1 MSATIDERIVEM
13 KFDNTNFESNVKTT
27 MSTLDK
33 LKAALKFDNAKESL
47 ETINEASKHVTFEAM
62 SNSIDAVKVK
72 FSALEIAGITAISN
86 LTTKLMDMGTKFVKS
101 VSVDQISSGFSK
113 YATLTS
119 SIQTILAATREQG
132 ETMESVTEQMD
143 KLSWFTDETS
153 YSLTDMTN
161 NIAKFTSNGIKL
173 GDATTQMMGVS
184 TAAALSGAN
193 IQDASHA
200 MMGLSKAMASGMNR
214 QTWSFI
220 ETAHMDTM
228 QFKKSLIEAAEE
240 VGTLQKVGDGL
251 YQTIKGNE
259 VSLTNFKD
267 AMKDGWM
274 TKDVMQK
281 ALSVYGEFAEALYEA
296 STETELTA
304 SELLTAVEEFK
315 NGTIDFSDYTDG
327 SAEAVERFSEI
338 METLSDNEFEL
349 GERAFRAAQ
358 EAKTFQE
365 AIESVKDAVS
375 SGWMK
380 TFELIFGNYEEA
392 KKLWTSVANT
402 LYDVFAES
410 GNKRNEILAGWKEG
424 FDGVSGRVEFLYGVG
439 RVIEALY
446 SPVAAIKE
454 AIDGLLPTTEGMSEI
469 LFDLTI
475 KFRDFADKLY
485 PSEEVLHNI
494 QVIFVALWTVGG
506 KFLTMIKNIFKFISP
521 VLKGILDLLTPI
533 FGIVVE
539 LFVAFTDITGAIFD
553 FVSAITGAIAEG
565 TEFRSLFDIL
575 FLSINGIASAII
587 YVIRCLKELTVSF
600 LSSAIGRIVTVVVT
614 AINKFTDWA
623 KSVELVKKALLG
635 LAVIV
640 ALPVLAIAGLIYGI
654 VTLIN
659 YISSLEAVQ
668 VFIINLANAFEFVK
682 TKVISAFNMV
692 RYAASNAI
700 TFISSNFTK
709 FIDSIKKFKITDL
722 LDKIKDKIT
731 KLKDTVKGFFS
742 NFPSIKEMI
751 DTIKNSFVELF
762 EQLGLFKNSVTGE
775 TLENFKESM
784 AESGVEI
791 NNLSDAI
798 GYIIDKIK
806 LFMSTLD
813 MSKVLVL
820 IYTIT
825 MIRMMMS
832 FTKVADS
839 VAGVAGTIK
848 GIGGAVQ
855 EFVKSWTK
863 KKDSQLMDVAKA
875 ILVLAVALGVITSLD
890 QANLWRAVAVL
901 GVLSG
906 ILLALAG
913 AMTAFTKSIGKGW
926 VDKDGLKIVNT
937 DFVNMLMA
945 FISLAG
951 TLVLVAEA
959 LKIIEK
965 VKITG
970 EVIKTITVMVVIIGI
985 MSLLAVAVSKFSKG
999 GDVKSVISLLSFSVA
1014 LVALGIAL
1022 TKLSDVKWDVIAA
1035 HTKEIVAVMGAMALI
1050 AIGASKVGVFNFL
1063 GLFLTI
1069 VMLDKM
1075 LPYFNEIVNALGGLS
1090 SKLSGLFTKI
1100 MDGLQKYEALII
1112 KLGTVFGAMILI
1124 GGTQGKGFKQFGMGA
1139 VLLAASF
1146 ILLAKGIKNL
1156 ASLEGGVVARGLKV
1170 IKEVFKIYA
1179 VLALVMS
1186 IGKGGQF
1193 ALRISGAI
1201 AALTLCLYA
1210 IAGAIWVL
1218 GTMNAAKVSKG
1229 LKAIRQVLACFALIF
1244 FAASIGNGKTSFFV
1258 VMGLVTGVIA
1268 ILSALVVMS
1277 FIPVES
1283 LEYSIK
1289 VVMEVMAA
1297 LAGLIIVWGA
1307 AVRLATK
1314 NAMNWGA
1321 FGAFITSL
1329 ISMIVLIGGITT
1341 AVILIDRLS
1350 NATWKEIA
1358 AVAASIALVIPIIAS
1373 TMKIISKVD
1382 AKAISWNKIAMFTA
1396 MTGAILSIAISLSLL
1411 AGVAA
1416 STGAKW
1422 NDILACAAGVSL
1434 VLVAL
1439 AATIRIINKADN
1451 FNAGKAL
1458 MFNFLTLSLLV
1469 IVETLAR
1476 LVDVTNKSGGVTVL
1490 LASMASICAVLL
1502 ALCAAIRI
1510 INKADKFTVTRTKN
1524 LLLASL
1530 ALVSIA
1536 IALGGLTFVTEKFGG
1551 GAVNLLAAMAA
1562 ISVVLLSLS
1571 AAIKIISMSN
1581 GFSVKK
1587 AQSLAIASLSLI
1599 SIAVSLSLLAG
1610 HDYDKILAAMVA
1622 IDGVMTVLIGTIIT
1636 MSKMKLD
1643 GDNVLAGALAALG
1656 MLTIVCGAL
1665 YILSSQGIDNLVETA
1680 VAISLLLGS
1689 LTLVLMGCAVIGM
1702 FAEPAVIG
1710 VAVLAAATIA
1720 LLALV
1725 VGIGKALDVV
1735 QTNWGPKIE
1744 NGLNFLIVISQKI
1757 GEAIGAFVKGIMVG
1771 VSSGFV
1777 QIGKDLSDFGFA
1789 IMPFCAAMKHVTPD
1803 VLTGSLIIAG
1813 VLLTIGAGEVASALA
1828 TFLTFGQGMKLIR
1841 NQLVEFGYA
1850 VAAYATILSGIDG
1863 SNFEKVASA
1872 SKSIAEMMVVLT
1884 AESVLDKFLSMF
1896 GLDNKFEKLG
1906 TNLSSFG
1913 TGIAGFASV
1922 TSEIDG
1928 TKFEVAVQCA
1938 ERLIECLHKLPNE
1951 GGWLGE
1957 IMGSNDVG
1965 NFGPNKLV
1973 PFGNGL
1979 RRFSIAVRGIDE
1991 ESVKVACQ
1999 VASDIF
2005 SLQPPNEGGKLAEW
2019 LGDNKFELFGPEKM
2033 VPFAN
2038 GLRRFS
2044 ISARGCDEAAAA
2056 IAIDIASKLFALEA
2070 PNEGGFIADYITGDN
2085 TFAQLAT
2092 ELKPFGTAIK
2102 EFSDEVVGI
2111 GDANIEGAKKATE
2124 LADVLFESNIHTK
2137 LNSILMN
2144 NVWTQAVTE
2153 GRVEGMNEVLNSLAI
2168 DTAMFVAAFDD
2179 ISTERINA
2187 AFNCIHSITV
2197 MVEELTNVKSISL
2210 NGFKNMLRQSANL
2223 GINEFLEQFQNAA
2236 TDGSMTNVARNFLSS
2251 LGEAFNSNF
2260 STMQPG
2266 IVALCG
2272 QITSEFYNHDAS
2284 FKNAGG
2290 HLDYIF
2296 KVGIDDSASTVVAA
2310 AETVVNAAADAVIAK
2325 ARERGKDV
2333 HDAGLHLF
2341 DDEGASISA
2350 LQGENSYAGGMADSS
2365 KTVNDTA
2372 TAVVSSSA
2380 DQIVDTAK
2388 SRESD
2393 AYNSGAGMMDAYGQ
2407 GVKDEA
2413 TTVMGWINGI
2423 FGQIGS
2429 MISSGL
2435 SGVITGDFSGIK
2447 DKVMQVGANAFKNST
2462 TGTFFNMDYAKYFAG
2477 SGGGIEGA
2485 AKMAEDALYG
2495 LIKTEETAATTAEE
2509 GAEANDL
2516 FSESLDSL
2524 GGSAGGAAKEVK
2536 NFGQSIYESLSSKTG
2551 GMSFFSELSLKA
2563 ETSADQILQ
2572 NMRSN
2577 VDGVASWTARLG
2589 QLMEKGLHKD
2599 MVQTLADAG
2608 LDSYDQ
2614 ISAFLSMTDEQIQE
2628 ANSLFIKAEEGR
2640 LYSANTLQAGWMNMG
2655 KNNVDGL
2662 IKGMADE
2669 YAVAE
2674 DESVKMAQ
2682 DLTDTTATDGFG
2694 QSSPSK
2700 YFMEIGDYNM
2710 LGLQIGMWRTATLK
2724 VYPECEKIAAK
2735 VLQIFEENMGDEKD
2749 GSKSFMIGTNFT
2761 IGLARGISA
2770 ASKEV
2775 EKAASEVAEIPE
2787 KASKKTTKEASPSK
2801 VAIEIGKFFDLGLAK
2816 GIRDNAR
2823 EVEVASNDLAN
2834 TPVDYLRSSMDDI
2847 GSYVATNIDL
2857 NPVIRPS
2864 LDISGISSEASNLA
2878 RLFNEQHEF
2887 KMNAMQND
2895 WSNPTVRDSFLDT
2908 FANRIGMEYADKVVD
2923 AINNK
2928 DMDANVHLEGDAEG
2942 IFKVVRKG
2950 NRAFMRRT
2958 GYSGI

>member
-86 LTTKLMDMGTKFVKS
+86 LTTKLMDMGTRFVKS

-454 AIDGLLPTTEGMSEI
+454 AIDGLLPTTEEMSEI

-553 FVSAITGAIAEG
+553 FVSAITGAVAEG

-600 LSSAIGRIVTVVVT
+600 LSSAIGKIITVVVT

-640 ALPVLAIAGLIYGI
+640 ALPVLAIAGLVYGI

-700 TFISSNFTK
+700 TFISSNFIK
-709 FIDSIKKFKITDL
+709 FIDSVKKFKITDL

-751 DTIKNSFVELF
+751 DSIKNSFVELF

-775 TLENFKESM
+775 TLDNFKESM

-906 ILLALAG
+906 ILLALAV

-1210 IAGAIWVL
+1210 ISGAIWVL
-1218 GTMNAAKVSKG
+1218 GTMNAAKVTKG
-1229 LKAIRQVLACFALIF
+1229 LKAIRQVLECFALIF

-1297 LAGLIIVWGA
+1297 LAGLIIVWGT

-1314 NAMNWGA
+1314 HLWTGRAMA
-1321 FGAFITSL
+1321 AFITSV
-1329 ISMIVLIGGITT
+1329 ISMLLLLGGLTT
-1341 AVILIDRLS
+1341 AVILIDKLS

-1358 AVAASIALVIPIIAS
+1358 AVAGGLALILPVVAG
-1373 TMKIISKVD
+1373 TMKMISKVD
-1382 AKAISWNKIAMFTA
+1382 ARAISWNKIAMFTA

-1439 AATIRIINKADN
+1439 ATTIRIINKADN

-1476 LVDVTNKSGGVTVL
+1476 LVDVTNKSGGVAVL

-1599 SIAVSLSLLAG
+1599 SIAASLSLLAG

-1643 GDNVLAGALAALG
+1643 GDNVLIGALAALS

-1689 LTLVLMGCAVIGM
+1689 LTIVLMGCAVIGM

-1744 NGLNFLIVISQKI
+1744 NGLNFLILISQKI

-1771 VSSGFV
+1771 ISSGFV

-1789 IMPFCAAMKHVTPD
+1789 IMPFCAAMKHVTPE

-1813 VLLTIGAGEVASALA
+1813 VLLAIGAGEVVSAISA
-1828 TFLTFGQGMKLIR
+1828 FLSAGQGMKLIR
-1841 NQLVEFGYA
+1841 NQLIEFGYA

-1884 AESVLDKFLSMF
+1884 AESVLDKFLSKF
-1896 GLDNKFEKLG
+1896 GLSNNFDKLG
-1906 TNLSSFG
+1906 PNLSSFG
-1913 TGIAGFASV
+1913 NGVSEFAGA
-1922 TSEIDG
+1922 TSDIDG
-1928 TKFEVAVQCA
+1928 EKFETAVKCT

-1965 NFGPNKLV
+1965 NFGEEKLKT
-1973 PFGNGL
+1973 FAL
-1979 RRFSIAVRGIDE
+1979 GIKAFCDN
-1991 ESVKVACQ
+1991 SKNIDANAADVAIQ
-1999 VASDIF
+1999 VASNLF
-2005 SLQPPNEGGKLAEW
+2005 TLHPPNEGGH
-2019 LGDNKFELFGPEKM
+2019 LGEYMGENSFELFNAEKLGT
-2033 VPFAN
+2033 F
-2038 GLRRFS
+2038 
-2044 ISARGCDEAAAA
+2044 ARGIWAFGYYSKGVDVDSAEV
-2056 IAIDIASKLFALEA
+2056 AIDIASKLFALEA
-2070 PNEGGFIADYITGDN
+2070 PNEGGFVAAWIGDN
-2085 TFAQLAT
+2085 TFEQLAS
-2092 ELKPFGTAIK
+2092 ELEPFGEAIK
-2102 EFSDEVVGI
+2102 AFSDKVVGI
-2111 GDANIEGAKKATE
+2111 SDANIEGAKKATE

-2144 NVWTQAVTE
+2144 NVWSQAVTK

-2168 DTAMFVAAFDD
+2168 DTAMFVAAFED

-2310 AETVVNAAADAVIAK
+2310 AETVVNAAADAVILK

-2413 TTVMGWINGI
+2413 TTVMGWINGV

-2435 SGVITGDFSGIK
+2435 SGVITGNFSGIK

-2536 NFGQSIYESLSSKTG
+2536 NFGQSIYDSLSSKTG

-2599 MVQTLADAG
+2599 MIQTLADAG

-2682 DLTDTTATDGFG
+2682 DLTDATATEGFG
-2694 QSSPSK
+2694 QHSPSK
-2700 YFMEIGDYNM
+2700 PFMEIGDNNM
-2710 LGLQIGMWRTATLK
+2710 LGLQIGHWRTATLK

-2761 IGLARGISA
+2761 IGLARGIKA

-2878 RLFNEQHEF
+2878 SLFNEQHEF

-2908 FANRIGMEYADKVVD
+2908 FANRIGMEYADRVVD

-2958 GYSGI
+2958 GYSGV